1 MLSREWPDKAVTTV
15 NLTNKAST
23 DMTSMMQESMVCTQ
37 CCDAWYQPELMQ
49 VSFSWGIPRF
59 LMLYKN
65 HKPTA
70 ENITLLYTCACLTW
84 LESTLLESM
93 ETAVDEDSLST
104 AQKKE
109 KRGLNRPRAG
119 SPESRIEL
127 SMLHPLL
134 QRDWSPFWFVLI
146 CSAARGIDATSSP
159 AETVI
164 TILVCVDLLCSKR
177 DT

>member
-1 MLSREWPDKAVTTV
+1 
-15 NLTNKAST
+15 
-23 DMTSMMQESMVCTQ
+23 
-37 CCDAWYQPELMQ
+37 
-49 VSFSWGIPRF
+49 
-59 LMLYKN
+59 MLYKN

-119 SPESRIEL
+119 SAQFRI
-127 SMLHPLL
+127 SDRIIH
-134 QRDWSPFWFVLI
+134 
-146 CSAARGIDATSSP
+146 ATSSP

-177 DT
+177 DLRMLCFRREVLTIILKLQYGIRR

>member
-1 MLSREWPDKAVTTV
+1 
-15 NLTNKAST
+15 
-23 DMTSMMQESMVCTQ
+23 
-37 CCDAWYQPELMQ
+37 
-49 VSFSWGIPRF
+49 
-59 LMLYKN
+59 MLYKN

-119 SPESRIEL
+119 SAQFRLSGEL
-127 SMLHPLL
+127 SVCWTLL
-134 QRDWSPFWFVLI
+134 LEPR
-146 CSAARGIDATSSP
+146 ARLA
-159 AETVI
+159 
-164 TILVCVDLLCSKR
+164 LWHFY
-177 DT
+177 